1 MTVDTGGSPTSGEGT
16 YKHIIILLAIMP
28 PSAPLPNP
36 VWVSLAMLPYSTK
49 VGGL

>member
-1 MTVDTGGSPTSGEGT
+1 MGFIP
-16 YKHIIILLAIMP
+16 IMLPIMP